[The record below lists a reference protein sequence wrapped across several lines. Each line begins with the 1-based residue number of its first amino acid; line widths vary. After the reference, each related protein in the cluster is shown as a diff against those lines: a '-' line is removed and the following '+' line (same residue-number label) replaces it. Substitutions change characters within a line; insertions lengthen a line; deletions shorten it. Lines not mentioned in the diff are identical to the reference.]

1 MLPAGMR
8 VVLAIKR
15 TALAAGGRTARLAR
29 NPQGAAGAL
38 VHAHDAHERT
48 LLAVREAL
56 EKRGISFSEARVGF
70 EGARFRRLLGAADLV
85 VPVGGDGT
93 VLAAAR
99 ATEGATVLAVNS
111 APGDSVG
118 HFCAA
123 DAKGFPALLD
133 LVLAGRRRPR
143 RLARLEVRLPGWAR
157 PERALN
163 DVLVAH
169 ACPAATTRY
178 RLRLGARSEV
188 HRSSGIW
195 IATAAGSTAGL
206 GSAGGRA
213 MALRS
218 RALQYRVR
226 ELYLEEGRRYRLT
239 HGFVPPGR
247 SLEVFSRM
255 PEGRLYLDG
264 WRTEYA
270 FPFGTRAVFR
280 TAGEDLRI
288 VLAA

>member
-8 VVLAIKR
+8 VVLVIKR

-29 NPQGAAGAL
+29 NRQGPAHAL
-38 VHAHDAHERT
+38 VRAHDAHGRS
-48 LLAVREAL
+48 LRAVREAL
-56 EKRGISFSEARVGF
+56 KERGIPFSEADVGL
-70 EGARFRRLLGAADLV
+70 EGARFHQLLGAADLV

-99 ATEGATVLAVNS
+99 ATRGATVLAVNS

-123 DAKGFPALLD
+123 DAMGFPVLLD
-133 LVLAGRRRPR
+133 AVLAGRRRPK
-143 RLARLEVRLPGWAR
+143 RLARLEVALPGR
-157 PERALN
+157 VLPERALN

-178 RLRLGARSEV
+178 ALHLGTRSEL

-213 MALRS
+213 MSLRS

-226 ELYLEEGRRYRLT
+226 ELYREPGRRYELT
-239 HGFVPPGR
+239 HGFVAPGR
-247 SLEVFSRM
+247 SLEVVSRM

-264 WRTEYA
+264 WRTEHA

-280 TAGEDLRI
+280 TAAEDLRI
-288 VLAA
+288 VLP

>member
-1 MLPAGMR
+1 MR

-15 TALAAGGRTARLAR
+15 TALAAGGRPARLAR
-29 NPQGAAGAL
+29 RGHASAQGL
-38 VHAHDAHERT
+38 VRAHDAHERS

-56 EKRGISFSEARVGF
+56 RQRGLRFSEVEVGG
-70 EGARFRRLLGAADLV
+70 EGVRFRRLVAAADLV

-99 ATEGATVLAVNS
+99 ATQEATVLAVNS

-118 HFCAA
+118 HFCAT
-123 DAKGFPALLD
+123 DATGFPALLD
-133 LVLAGRRRPR
+133 AVLAGRLEPT
-143 RLARLEVRLPGWAR
+143 RLARLEVELRGRVL

-178 RLRLGARSEV
+178 ELGVGARSEL

-195 IATAAGSTAGL
+195 IATAAGSTAGI

-213 MALRS
+213 MSRSS

-226 ELYLEEGRRYRLT
+226 ELYREPGRRYRLT
-239 HGFVPPGR
+239 HGFVAPGR
-247 SLEVFSRM
+247 ALEVVSRM

-264 WRTEYA
+264 WRAEHA

-280 TAGEDLRI
+280 TAAEDLRI
-288 VLAA
+288 VLP

>member
-1 MLPAGMR
+1 M
-8 VVLAIKR
+8 VLAIKR
-15 TALAAGGRTARLAR
+15 TALATGGRTARLAR
-29 NPQGAAGAL
+29 RGQASAEGL
-38 VHAHDAHERT
+38 VRAHDAHERT

-56 EKRGISFSEARVGF
+56 RQRGLRFSEAAVGG
-70 EGARFRRLLGAADLV
+70 EGARFRRLVAAADLV

-118 HFCAA
+118 HFCAT
-123 DAKGFPALLD
+123 DATGFPALLD
-133 LVLAGRRRPR
+133 AVLARRRKPT
-143 RLARLEVRLPGWAR
+143 RLARLEVELRGHVL

-178 RLRLGARSEV
+178 ALHVGARSEL

-195 IATAAGSTAGL
+195 IATAAGSTAGI

-213 MALRS
+213 MSRHS

-226 ELYLEEGRRYRLT
+226 ELYREPGRRYWLT
-239 HGFVPPGR
+239 HGLVPPGR
-247 SLEVFSRM
+247 SLEVVSRM

-264 WRTEYA
+264 WRAEHA

-280 TAGEDLRI
+280 TAAEDLRI
-288 VLAA
+288 VLP

>member
-29 NPQGAAGAL
+29 SRQGAARAL

-56 EKRGISFSEARVGF
+56 KERGLRFSEAEVGL

-99 ATEGATVLAVNS
+99 VTRGATVLAVNS

-118 HFCAA
+118 HFCAS
-123 DAKGFPALLD
+123 DAKGFPSLLD
-133 LVLAGRRRPR
+133 AVLAGRRHPR
-143 RLARLEVRLPGWAR
+143 RLARLEVELPGR
-157 PERALN
+157 VLPERALN

-169 ACPAATTRY
+169 SCPAATTRY
-178 RLRLGARSEV
+178 ALRVGARSEV

-213 MALRS
+213 MSLRS

-226 ELYLEEGRRYRLT
+226 ELYREPGRRYRLT
-239 HGFVPPGR
+239 HGFVAPGR
-247 SLEVFSRM
+247 SLEVVSRM

-264 WRTEYA
+264 WRAEHP

-280 TAGEDLRI
+280 TAAEDLRI
-288 VLAA
+288 ILA

>member
-1 MLPAGMR
+1 MR
-8 VVLAIKR
+8 VVLAIKC

-29 NPQGAAGAL
+29 RGQASAQGL
-38 VHAHDAHERT
+38 VWAHDAHERS

-56 EKRGISFSEARVGF
+56 RQRGLRFSEAEVGG
-70 EGARFRRLLGAADLV
+70 EGARFRRLVAAADLV

-99 ATEGATVLAVNS
+99 ATQGATVLAVNS

-118 HFCAA
+118 HFCAT
-123 DAKGFPALLD
+123 DATGFPALLD
-133 LVLAGRRRPR
+133 AVLAGRLKPT
-143 RLARLEVRLPGWAR
+143 RLARLEVELRGRVL

-178 RLRLGARSEV
+178 ELGVGARSEL

-195 IATAAGSTAGL
+195 IATAAGSTAGI

-213 MALRS
+213 MSRSS

-226 ELYLEEGRRYRLT
+226 ELYREPGRRYRLT
-239 HGFVPPGR
+239 HGFVAPGR
-247 SLEVFSRM
+247 ALEVVSRM

-264 WRTEYA
+264 WRAEQA

-280 TAGEDLRI
+280 TAAEDLRI
-288 VLAA
+288 VLP

>member
-1 MLPAGMR
+1 MR
-8 VVLAIKR
+8 IVLAIKR
-15 TALAAGGRTARLAR
+15 TALAVGGRTARLAR
-29 NPQGAAGAL
+29 SGHASAESL
-38 VHAHDAHERT
+38 VRAHDAHERT

-56 EKRGISFSEARVGF
+56 RRHGLRFSEASVGE
-70 EGARFRRLLGAADLV
+70 EGPRFRRLMATADLV

-99 ATEGATVLAVNS
+99 ATQGATVLAVNS

-118 HFCAA
+118 HFCAT
-123 DAKGFPALLD
+123 DAAGFHALLGA
-133 LVLAGRRRPR
+133 VLAGRRKPR
-143 RLARLEVRLPGWAR
+143 SFARLEVVLGGRVLP
-157 PERALN
+157 ELALN

-169 ACPAATTRY
+169 LCPAATTRY
-178 RLRLGARSEV
+178 AVHLGARSEL

-195 IATAAGSTAGL
+195 IATAAGSTAGI

-213 MALRS
+213 MSRRS

-226 ELYLEEGRRYRLT
+226 ELYREPGRRYRLT
-239 HGFVPPGR
+239 HGFVPKGGA
-247 SLEVFSRM
+247 LEVVSRM

-264 WRTEYA
+264 WRAEHA

-280 TAGEDLRI
+280 IAAEDLRI
-288 VLAA
+288 VLP